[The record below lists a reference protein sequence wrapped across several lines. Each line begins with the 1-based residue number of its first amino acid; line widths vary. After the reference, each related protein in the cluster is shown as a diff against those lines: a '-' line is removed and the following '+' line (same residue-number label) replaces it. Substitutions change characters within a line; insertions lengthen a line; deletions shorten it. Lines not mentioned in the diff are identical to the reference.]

1 MNAPILATT
10 KRAPVPY
17 TFPRL
22 LFRIWSAEELCYL
35 FQTNPFIL
43 DTAIIDRKLV
53 NWLGEECALPEL
65 ARELDA
71 LLGRRPG
78 DAAAFVAAIFD
89 YVNYLT
95 AEESQRIA
103 EIMQGNIDLSEC
115 EREMN
120 RADFL
125 LSKGKWQAARR
136 EYERILLILPE
147 GERLLLARAHH
158 GCGVALARLFMFE
171 QAATSFLTAY
181 ELSGRPESGRAYL
194 ACIRLKSSDAEYIRF
209 VAERPSFEDFSLE
222 VEHIYN
228 QALSDY
234 NETDEKLAL
243 DDLILD
249 KAMGN
254 GSTYYSGV
262 EGLVENIK
270 QDYRTAAEV

>member
-1 MNAPILATT
+1 MSTPILAATQ
-10 KRAPVPY
+10 RAATPY
-17 TFPRL
+17 AFPRL

-35 FQTNPFIL
+35 FMTNPFIL
-43 DTAIIDRKLV
+43 DTAIIDRRLIG
-53 NWLGEECALPEL
+53 WLGEECALPEL
-65 ARELDA
+65 AQELDT
-71 LLGRRPG
+71 LLKRRPG
-78 DAAAFVAAIFD
+78 DAAGFVMAIFD
-89 YVNYLT
+89 YVNYLN
-95 AEESQRIA
+95 AEESRRIA
-103 EIMQGNIDLSEC
+103 EIMQGNIDLSDC

-171 QAATSFLTAY
+171 QAAMSFSTAY

-194 ACIRLKSSDAEYIRF
+194 ASIRLKSSDAEYIRF

-222 VEHIYN
+222 VEHIYK
-228 QALSDY
+228 QALNDY
-234 NETDEKLAL
+234 NKTEAKLAL

-249 KAMGN
+249 KAMGKGN
-254 GSTYYSGV
+254 AYYDGIGQLI
-262 EGLVENIK
+262 EDIK
-270 QDYRTAAEV
+270 QDYRSAAEV

>member
-1 MNAPILATT
+1 
-10 KRAPVPY
+10 
-17 TFPRL
+17 
-22 LFRIWSAEELCYL
+22 
-35 FQTNPFIL
+35 
-43 DTAIIDRKLV
+43 V
-53 NWLGEECALPEL
+53 NWLGEACGLPEL
-65 ARELDA
+65 ASELDA
-71 LLGRRPG
+71 LLKRRPG
-78 DAAAFVAAIFD
+78 DAAAFVMAIFD
-89 YVNYLT
+89 HINYLT
-95 AEESQRIA
+95 VEESQRIS
-103 EIMQGNIDLSEC
+103 EIMLGNINLSEC

-147 GERLLLARAHH
+147 GERLLLARVHH

-171 QAATSFLTAY
+171 QAAASFLTAY

-194 ACIRLKSSDAEYIRF
+194 AAIRMKSSDAEYIRF
-209 VAERPSFEDFSLE
+209 VAERPSFQDFSLE

-234 NETDEKLAL
+234 NETDPKLAL

-254 GSTYYSGV
+254 GNTYYVGV
-262 EGLVENIK
+262 EELIEGLK
-270 QDYRTAAEV
+270 RDYRTAAEV